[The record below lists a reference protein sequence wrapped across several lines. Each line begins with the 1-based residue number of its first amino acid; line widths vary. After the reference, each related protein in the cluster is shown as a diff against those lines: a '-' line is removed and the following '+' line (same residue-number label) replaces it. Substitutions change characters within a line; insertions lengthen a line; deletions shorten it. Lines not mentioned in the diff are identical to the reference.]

1 MRVLALLLPVLACL
15 GPPALGQ
22 EPDAGWRCAVL
33 GDSLAVGA
41 ALHAPGCEGRAR
53 VGIASVEFARSY
65 AATPV
70 RADAVLISLSAND
83 GGRTDTLDH
92 LATVRAAVVAHSVT
106 WVLPARGEAARQA
119 IRAIARALGDRT
131 IETRAVTG
139 GDGLHL
145 TAQAYWAVAQIA
157 VGAASR

>member
-1 MRVLALLLPVLACL
+1 MRSLLSALFVLLAQH
-15 GPPALGQ
+15 AFGQ
-22 EPDAGWRCAVL
+22 EEGSSRRCAVL

-41 ALHAPGCEGRAR
+41 ARHAPGCEVRAR
-53 VGIASVEFARSY
+53 VGIGSAEFARTY

-70 RADAVLISLSAND
+70 RADAVLISLGAND
-83 GGRTDTLDH
+83 GGRADTLDH
-92 LATVRAAVVAHSVT
+92 LVAVRAAVVARSVT
-106 WVLPARGEAARQA
+106 WILPARGDGAR
-119 IRAIARALGDRT
+119 RAILAIAGGLGDRI

-157 VGAASR
+157 IGAAAR

>member
-1 MRVLALLLPVLACL
+1 MRSFLAVLLALLAQ
-15 GPPALGQ
+15 PAVGQ
-22 EPDAGWRCAVL
+22 EWGGGRRCAVL

-41 ALHAPGCEGRAR
+41 ARHAPGCEVRAR
-53 VGIASVEFARSY
+53 VGIGSAEFARTY

-70 RADAVLISLSAND
+70 RADAALISLGAND
-83 GGRTDTLDH
+83 GGRADTLDH
-92 LATVRAAVVAHSVT
+92 LAAVRAAVVARSVT
-106 WVLPARGEAARQA
+106 WVLPARGEGAR
-119 IRAIARALGDRT
+119 RAILAIALGLGDRI

-157 VGAASR
+157 VGAAAR